1 MAKILVVE
9 DNIEIHEMEKELLT
23 KSGYSVVSAFSG
35 TEALLVLDKVQVDL
49 IVLDL
54 MLPGMAGDEVLE
66 KVRSLYGTAVLCV
79 TAVDSVESKVKLL
92 KLGADDYLVKPFNYE
107 EFLVRIEALL
117 RRVGKAG
124 ADVQGSIGVS
134 GKSAQGI
141 GTSQTLCFRD
151 IELFPAK
158 REVKVGGSPVELTRK
173 EYEILELMM
182 RSPGKVFTRENI
194 FETVWGEDAFPEDNS
209 VNVHVGNLRK
219 KLASAGGKGDYIK
232 TVWGIGFKMSEE
244 S

>member
-1 MAKILVVE
+1 MARILIVE
-9 DNIEIHEMEKELLT
+9 DNTEIHDMEKELLT

-35 TEALLVLDKVQVDL
+35 TEALFVLEKEQIDL

-66 KVRSLYGTAVLCV
+66 KVRISYDAAVLCV
-79 TAVDSVESKVKLL
+79 TAVDSVESKIKLL

-107 EFLVRIEALL
+107 EFVVRIEALL
-117 RRVGKAG
+117 RRVGKTGKVTESASGSLG
-124 ADVQGSIGVS
+124 ARDGGEKTDMIV
-134 GKSAQGI
+134 
-141 GTSQTLCFRD
+141 FRD
-151 IELFPAK
+151 VEINPLS
-158 REVKVGGSPVELTRK
+158 REVRAGGKPADLTRK

-182 RSPGKVFTRENI
+182 RYPGKVFTRENI
-194 FETVWGEDAFPEDNS
+194 FETVWGEESLPEDNS
-209 VNVHVGNLRK
+209 VNVHIGNLRK
-219 KLASAGGKGDYIK
+219 KLAAAGGRDDYIK